1 MSHAHLLSHFDR
13 GASLF
18 FAPSPRIHANR
29 MPSLSVLAG
38 NQMPKTLQF
47 DKVISESVVCLFY
60 DIHLLKFGMHI
71 SQIRYEYRSEFC
83 AFRRHHLAHTHT
95 HTSLYSIDY
104 T

>member
-1 MSHAHLLSHFDR
+1 MLICYRTLIETVQFGSFFS
-13 GASLF
+13 AS
-18 FAPSPRIHANR
+18 SPRIHANR

-71 SQIRYEYRSEFC
+71 CQIRYEYRSEFC
-83 AFRRHHLAHTHT
+83 AFRRHHLAD
-95 HTSLYSIDY
+95 TSLYSINY